1 MRVGTPIANPRGM
14 LSRFTFLGFVLALGI
29 FALSSTARVT
39 DSQAGKAPPVQIE
52 QGDSTDRTVV
62 VFIDSLSRDVAKN
75 PAIMPVLGRLARE
88 GASFD
93 VEPCRDQLTYLC
105 IRAALTGHDDSSLL
119 AVSDNFRP
127 SHEGPPDSLISELAG
142 KGRKVSV
149 IGASDFLPYRR
160 SLSSQQPLSNLEES
174 PEKVTSA
181 LRQALGSDARLIVV
195 ALSSGDMAAHAHGVR
210 APQYEAAFSRLDR
223 VVGNIVDLVE
233 PRTNLVVFGDH
244 GHDLA
249 GRHLPGTEAKTWAV
263 YRGPAFRSGVQSMMA
278 ITDHRA
284 LLGVLLGVPTEP
296 TYRGP
301 PMESVFDSEWVA
313 QKLQGRLPRLETA
326 HAKNASS
333 LNLRWLPAL
342 IVALAGLLGAAF
354 LAPSR
359 TRRWFVALATAVA
372 GLAATVGL
380 SYDSIRN
387 VIHDHGDSPERALCL
402 LVPLFLGILLAFVVR
417 HTLLLGKAVT
427 SPSWLRTAGGSTLL
441 VAFLLMLP
449 TAYYYGSRRGVVLA
463 GVLGI
468 GCLLVDSLRSG
479 FRRAVPSLLT
489 LLFVGYMLV
498 NFYSVRQLGPETGG
512 ASTWALDARLF
523 TQSAWLA
530 LIASK
535 LVLYLVL
542 IAPRATSRPSDTAL
556 AAGLLSASI
565 LVEFAGAQLPR
576 EAYLC
581 IFVALAVGSLTVR
594 HDVPSSLF
602 AGALVL
608 LDHLYGKDTARLAP
622 IEMLLA
628 GTATLVAWERSHTR
642 SHGSKWVYGLS
653 VSVAVY
659 LMFWPMVGFHLA
671 GLDFSFMFRWVPEA
685 SYEKAWLLIAFGVI
699 VKLSLPIVL
708 VIAVAR
714 DPLRDR
720 DTRII
725 VASMLTAKVVLLS
738 VVIAFFATSHSMASQ
753 QAIAMLSEL
762 VLVIFGTCT
771 TLLAM
776 PRVRRPDRARTLTNG
791 IPFPLLALVTRL
803 RHSLPPEKSNSVG
816 SGDPKGV
823 GPCRAHQRHAQV
835 T

>member
-1 MRVGTPIANPRGM
+1 MGTPIANPRGM
-14 LSRFTFLGFVLALGI
+14 LNRFTFLGFVLALGI

-119 AVSDNFRP
+119 AISDNFRP
-127 SHEGPPDSLISELAG
+127 SHEGPPESLISELAG

-149 IGASDFLPYRR
+149 IGASDFHPYRR
-160 SLSSQQPLSNLEES
+160 SLSSQQPLSKQEES

-181 LRQALGSDARLIVV
+181 LRQALGSDAQLIVV

-210 APQYEAAFSRLDR
+210 APEYKIAFSRLDR

-263 YRGPAFRSGVQSMMA
+263 YRGPAFRSGVQSTMT

-301 PMESVFDSEWVA
+301 PLESVFDSEWVA

-326 HAKNASS
+326 HAKNGIS
-333 LNLRWLPAL
+333 LNQHWLPAL

-359 TRRWFVALATAVA
+359 TRRWFVALATSAA

-387 VIHDHGDSPERALCL
+387 VIHDHGDSPERALWL

-417 HTLLLGKAVT
+417 HTPLLGKAAT
-427 SPSWLRTAGGSTLL
+427 SSSWLRTAGGSTLL
-441 VAFLLMLP
+441 VAFLLMMP

-468 GCLLVDSLRSG
+468 GCLLVDSLRHKGSSI
-479 FRRAVPSLLT
+479 RRAVPSLLT
-489 LLFVGYMLV
+489 LLFVGCMLV

-556 AAGLLSASI
+556 AAGLLSGSI
-565 LVEFAGAQLPR
+565 LVEFAGAQLRR

-608 LDHLYGKDTARLAP
+608 LDHLYAKDTARLAP

-628 GTATLVAWERSHTR
+628 GTAALVAWERSHKR

-659 LMFWPMVGFHLA
+659 LMFWPTVGFHLA

-714 DPLRDR
+714 DHLRDC

-776 PRVRRPDRARTLTNG
+776 PRVRRPDRARALTNG
-791 IPFPLLALVTRL
+791 IPFPILALVTR
-803 RHSLPPEKSNSVG
+803 HQNSLPPEKSNSVTSCDCG
-816 SGDPKGV
+816 TSP
-823 GPCRAHQRHAQV
+823 PECSV